1 MVISDSSGV
10 LKSVSLGGSIALG
23 WTPCIGPIL
32 GLLLTLAANSEN
44 AATGAL
50 LLFSF
55 GMGLGVWFIVL
66 ALVANILESRINQS
80 SIIFRILRVLTGLG
94 LVTFGLLILIGGSD
108 QLLQVSTRLASLGGV
123 LPAVEGYEGNFR
135 DSVDGGILG
144 IVISFA
150 AGVMA
155 FLSPCVLPLVPIFL
169 LQLGDNYRQ
178 PMEEGQKINVK
189 LVRNT
194 VVFVATFALV
204 FAMMGASVGWVGN
217 TFLSRI
223 DWVLRPIG
231 LVILIFGLHSLNLVR
246 LPFLDRTYRLR
257 NQ

>member
-1 MVISDSSGV
+1 
-10 LKSVSLGGSIALG
+10 
-23 WTPCIGPIL
+23 
-32 GLLLTLAANSEN
+32 
-44 AATGAL
+44 
-50 LLFSF
+50 
-55 GMGLGVWFIVL
+55 
-66 ALVANILESRINQS
+66 
-80 SIIFRILRVLTGLG
+80 
-94 LVTFGLLILIGGSD
+94 
-108 QLLQVSTRLASLGGV
+108 
-123 LPAVEGYEGNFR
+123 
-135 DSVDGGILG
+135 
-144 IVISFA
+144 
-150 AGVMA
+150 MA

-217 TFLSRI
+217 MFLSRI

-246 LPFLDRTYRLR
+246 LPILDRTYRLG

>member
-10 LKSVSLGGSIALG
+10 LKSISLGGSIALG

-66 ALVANILESRINQS
+66 ALVANIFESHVNHS

-144 IVISFA
+144 IVIS
-150 AGVMA
+150 
-155 FLSPCVLPLVPIFL
+155 LS
-169 LQLGDNYRQ
+169 
-178 PMEEGQKINVK
+178 
-189 LVRNT
+189 
-194 VVFVATFALV
+194 
-204 FAMMGASVGWVGN
+204 
-217 TFLSRI
+217 
-223 DWVLRPIG
+223 
-231 LVILIFGLHSLNLVR
+231 LIHI
-246 LPFLDRTYRLR
+246 
-257 NQ
+257 